1 MRILRQVRTTI
12 GDHPMLA
19 AEILTIQEAIKI
31 VARINIDNII
41 LKSHSQVT
49 IDSIADKIVAT
60 K

>member
-31 VARINIDNII
+31 VVRINIDNII

>member
-1 MRILRQVRTTI
+1 MTI